1 MALFTIS
8 TPAVM
13 ISARPLGES
22 DLLINL
28 FTLESGKL
36 RAVAKG
42 AKRSRKRFM
51 NALEPFTEISA
62 RLVRSRSAAM
72 WRLESAVILDSHEAV
87 RTDYARFIYG
97 SLCLELTDMWQ
108 KEGIREKT
116 VFQLLKWYLAGLSG
130 SAVPLNISLI
140 FKTRLLKAAGFLPSL
155 SVCKVCGKTAERGPV
170 AFDRT
175 TGEIFCRACGNAKKT
190 GRLCLGTAR
199 SIDFISRTDLKSVSR
214 LKFVR
219 AQAEEGW
226 FYLKNLHCR
235 HLQKE
240 PSSYKFIDL
249 KNTRGVH
256 A

>member
-8 TPAVM
+8 TPAIV
-13 ISARPLGES
+13 ISARSLGES
-22 DLLINL
+22 DLLVNL

-62 RLVRSRSAAM
+62 RLVRSRTAGM
-72 WRLESAVILDSHEAV
+72 WRLESAVILDSHESI
-87 RTDYARFIYG
+87 RTDYPRFIYG
-97 SLCLELTDMWQ
+97 SLCLELTDLWQ
-108 KEGIREKT
+108 KEGIREIS
-116 VFQLLKWYLAGLSG
+116 VFQLLRWYLAGLSG
-130 SAVPLNISLI
+130 SAAPLNISLI
-140 FKTRLLKAAGFLPSL
+140 FKTRLLKAAGFLPGL
-155 SVCKVCGKTAERGPV
+155 SVCKVCGKTAEGGPV

-175 TGEIFCRACGNAKKT
+175 TGEIFCPACGSEKKA
-190 GRLCLGTAR
+190 GRLCLGTVR
-199 SIDFISRTDLKSVSR
+199 SIDFISRTDLESACR
-214 LKFVR
+214 LKFVK

-235 HLQKE
+235 HLHKE
-240 PSSYKFIDL
+240 PSSYKFIDV
-249 KNTRGVH
+249 KDTRGVH